1 MRHNNHT
8 LANYLT
14 SLAARETSPYQQIK
28 PFKAA
33 EMADVSCGD
42 LEPVDE
48 RNGRNKYI
56 RILYGRTGSH
66 ELGLFFPKT
75 LHCLLRRMY
84 DWKYL
89 GETIHKRLSQLR
101 IVRARRPIVKFSKGH
116 KRNSH
121 ISRIC

>member
-1 MRHNNHT
+1 MPSRIFQ
-8 LANYLT
+8 
-14 SLAARETSPYQQIK
+14 TSPYQQIK

-42 LEPVDE
+42 
-48 RNGRNKYI
+48 
-56 RILYGRTGSH
+56 
-66 ELGLFFPKT
+66 
-75 LHCLLRRMY
+75 LRRMY